1 MEHKIKQSLRYS
13 LLDGI
18 FASIMLGCSE
28 TFIVPYALA
37 MKAGPTLIGLLVALP
52 QLAGALLQASSA
64 ALSEW
69 IGSRKALVAGT
80 VFIHALIWIPI
91 IAIPY
96 VFTDHRAAYLVV
108 FYTMLVSIGLVSFPP
123 WASMMADHV
132 PETERGKV
140 FGFRNRVFGLTN
152 ISAMLLS
159 GLVLHLFKNYLN
171 APIAGFT
178 MIFSIAFISRLVSS
192 YFLTRMYEPP
202 LVIKP
207 EHRFSIFSFLKRI
220 ARSNFGRFVIF
231 VALINFATFMSAPFF
246 AVYMLRDLGFSY
258 LTYTVITMTAT
269 LTIFSMMKLWG
280 SHADHVGN
288 RRILRLSSYFIPL
301 NPILWLF
308 SHNIAYLIAIQ
319 FFGGFFWA
327 GFNLSASNF
336 MYDAV
341 TPEKRTR
348 CIAYYNV
355 VNGIAIFSGAMSG
368 AFLAKHL
375 PPLFGNR
382 ILALFLAS
390 GLVRFAVLPICS
402 TIREVRQV
410 KHVSNFDLFI
420 SVMTAR
426 PPASSYLNR

>member
-140 FGFRNRVFGLTN
+140 FGFRK
-152 ISAMLLS
+152 I
-159 GLVLHLFKNYLN
+159 
-171 APIAGFT
+171 
-178 MIFSIAFISRLVSS
+178 
-192 YFLTRMYEPP
+192 
-202 LVIKP
+202 
-207 EHRFSIFSFLKRI
+207 
-220 ARSNFGRFVIF
+220 GR
-231 VALINFATFMSAPFF
+231 A
-246 AVYMLRDLGFSY
+246 
-258 LTYTVITMTAT
+258 
-269 LTIFSMMKLWG
+269 
-280 SHADHVGN
+280 HV
-288 RRILRLSSYFIPL
+288 
-301 NPILWLF
+301 
-308 SHNIAYLIAIQ
+308 
-319 FFGGFFWA
+319 
-327 GFNLSASNF
+327 
-336 MYDAV
+336 
-341 TPEKRTR
+341 
-348 CIAYYNV
+348 
-355 VNGIAIFSGAMSG
+355 
-368 AFLAKHL
+368 
-375 PPLFGNR
+375 
-382 ILALFLAS
+382 
-390 GLVRFAVLPICS
+390 
-402 TIREVRQV
+402 
-410 KHVSNFDLFI
+410 
-420 SVMTAR
+420 
-426 PPASSYLNR
+426 